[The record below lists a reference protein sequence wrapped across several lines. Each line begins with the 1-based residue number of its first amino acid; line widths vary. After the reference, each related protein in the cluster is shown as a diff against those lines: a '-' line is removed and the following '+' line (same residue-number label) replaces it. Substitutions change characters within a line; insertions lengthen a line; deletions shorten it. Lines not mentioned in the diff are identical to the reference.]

1 MAIEVQRTIVSPTD
15 NGTAVSLFVSDKR
28 PGDETASFALQI
40 DVQLP
45 EYPKAALLE
54 QVQRDAMK
62 AAQDRLSELLRELM
76 QKIQERS

>member
-1 MAIEVQRTIVSPTD
+1 MEVEIQRTVVTSTD

-28 PGDETASFALQI
+28 PGDETALFALQI

-45 EYPKAALLE
+45 EYQRAALLE

-62 AAQDRLSELLRELM
+62 TAQDRLSELLRELM
-76 QKIQERS
+76 QKIQQEM